1 MDDIVKQ
8 YIKEIV
14 EETLEKQHIQEYKN
28 RIEELEK
35 NVMLLDEASFNRH
48 HIHTKWA
55 CASISTIM
63 SQIKEIQ
70 VSIKEIKES
79 QISLEV
85 NEITDL
91 QCKMNEHMETLE
103 LISHETNKLKEIHNN
118 LETTVQK
125 HTEMLQKLETSVDY
139 KNIHDIL
146 LVDEYIEL
154 INLEIKKISVL
165 NNKNMIQILCG
176 KIAQIEDNMEDK
188 IKIIIDNL

>member
-1 MDDIVKQ
+1 MDDILKQ

-14 EETLEKQHIQEYKN
+14 DETLEKQHIQEYKN
-28 RIEELEK
+28 RIEELEC
-35 NVMLLDEASFNRH
+35 E
-48 HIHTKWA
+48 
-55 CASISTIM
+55 
-63 SQIKEIQ
+63 
-70 VSIKEIKES
+70 
-79 QISLEV
+79 
-85 NEITDL
+85 
-91 QCKMNEHMETLE
+91 MNEHMETLE
-103 LISHETNKLKEIHNN
+103 LISHETNKLKETHNN

-176 KIAQIEDNMEDK
+176 KIAQIEDDMEDK